1 MKKVPLRT
9 CVVSHEKCEKKDLLR
24 VVRTP
29 LGEVLYDSTGKLN
42 GKGAYLKKSI
52 EVINK
57 ATVNIGTIYGTKNAG
72 TILDKDNYKNIS
84 IKFSNV
90 PNNFNEGLKS
100 LFIDIDY

>member
-57 ATVNIGTIYGTKNAG
+57 AKKTKILENALG
-72 TILDKDNYKNIS
+72 VSISDEVYDNLERI
-84 IKFSNV
+84 I
-90 PNNFNEGLKS
+90 NETN
-100 LFIDIDY
+100 